1 MPKQLYRYR
10 FDREVP
16 WRELEESLLLAVLAV
31 ECLHGESRVRLDARY
46 CLRAKDGVC
55 VIDAGS
61 NVGRDLNRVFTGFVA
76 REFGKSSFRVKQ
88 ITTDESPVDCAA
100 RPSGQRNAGAG
111 ARQ

>member
-1 MPKQLYRYR
+1 MS
-10 FDREVP
+10 REIYKYKFNDDVP
-16 WRELEESLLLAVLAV
+16 PRDLEESLLLAVLAV

-100 RPSGQRNAGAG
+100 RPSGQRNAGSG

>member
-1 MPKQLYRYR
+1 MPRETYRYR
-10 FDREVP
+10 FNRDVP
-16 WRELEESLLLAVLAV
+16 PRDLEESLLLAVVAV

-61 NVGRDLNRVFTGFVA
+61 DVGRDLNRIFTGFVT
-76 REFGKSSFRVKQ
+76 REFGQASFRVQ
-88 ITTDESPVDCAA
+88 RIDTDSSPIDL
-100 RPSGQRNAGAG
+100 AGRSHGRRTANTG